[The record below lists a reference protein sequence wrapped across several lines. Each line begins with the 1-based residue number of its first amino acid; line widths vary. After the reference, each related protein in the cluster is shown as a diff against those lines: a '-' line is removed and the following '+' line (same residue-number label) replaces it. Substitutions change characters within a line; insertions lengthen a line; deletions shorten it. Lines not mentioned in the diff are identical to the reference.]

1 MKTSETIGKLSDAL
15 AKAQAVLTNPA
26 KDAENPHFRSRYASL
41 DTGLN
46 IVRKALS
53 AHNIAFTQ
61 GTRLDGELL
70 ILETLLSHSSGEWM
84 QSEYPVAR
92 FPVKQ
97 QELGSAMTYAKR
109 YSLFGLVGIAGED
122 DDDGNAANTQNIPA
136 RRQPE
141 PVTKKPVQSPEESKK
156 VYDVLAGTLMMADSV
171 EQIDGWLSKN
181 LKAIET
187 LNDDHKALLRK
198 AIKDLRGE
206 YQKAAA

>member
-1 MKTSETIGKLSDAL
+1 MKTSDTIGKLSEAL
-15 AKAQAVLTNPA
+15 AKAQAVLTNPT

-53 AHNIAFTQ
+53 ANNIAFTQ
-61 GTRLDGELL
+61 GTRLDGDLL

-97 QELGSAMTYAKR
+97 QELGSAMSYSKR
-109 YSLFGLVGIAGED
+109 YSLFAFVGIAGEG
-122 DDDGNAANTQNIPA
+122 DDDGNEANKRDIPA
-136 RRQPE
+136 RKQE
-141 PVTKKPVQSPEESKK
+141 PTPKAPAIPPEESQK
-156 VYDVLAGTLMMADSV
+156 VYGFLAETLMMAESV
-171 EQIDGWLSKN
+171 EQIDGWVSKN

-187 LNDDHKALLRK
+187 LNDDHKAMLRK
-198 AIKDLRGE
+198 AIKDIRGE
-206 YQKAAA
+206 MQKAAA

>member
-1 MKTSETIGKLSDAL
+1 MKTSETIGKISEAL
-15 AKAQAVLTNPA
+15 AKAQAILTNPT

-53 AHNIAFTQ
+53 ANNIAFTQ
-61 GTRLDGELL
+61 GTRLDGDLL
-70 ILETLLSHSSGEWM
+70 ILETLLSHGSGEWM

-109 YSLFGLVGIAGED
+109 YSLFGFVGIAGED
-122 DDDGNAANTQNIPA
+122 DDDGNAANARDIPA
-136 RRQPE
+136 RKQPE
-141 PVTKKPVQSPEESKK
+141 PQKTPATPKDESKK
-156 VYDVLAGTLMMADSV
+156 IYDALAQTLIMAESM
-171 EQIDGWLSKN
+171 EQIDGWVSNN

-187 LNDDHKALLRK
+187 LNDDHKTLLRK

-206 YQKAAA
+206 MQKDAA

>member
-1 MKTSETIGKLSDAL
+1 MKTSDTIGKLSEAL

-53 AHNIAFTQ
+53 AQNIAFTQ
-61 GTRLDGELL
+61 GTRMDGELL

-122 DDDGNAANTQNIPA
+122 DDDGNAANVRDIPA
-136 RRQPE
+136 RKQPE
-141 PVTKKPVQSPEESKK
+141 PAPKAAALSAEKSQE
-156 VYDVLAGTLMMADSV
+156 VYAMMAKALMMAETV
-171 EQIDGWLSKN
+171 EQIDKWVSDN
-181 LKAIET
+181 LKSIET
-187 LNDDHKALLRK
+187 LNDAHKALLRK

-206 YQKAAA
+206 MQKAAA

>member
-136 RRQPE
+136 RRQSE
-141 PVTKKPVQSPEESKK
+141 PVAKQPTQSPEESKK

>member
-1 MKTSETIGKLSDAL
+1 MKTSETIGKISDAL

-53 AHNIAFTQ
+53 ANNIAFTQ

-97 QELGSAMTYAKR
+97 QDLGSAMTYAKR

-122 DDDGNAANTQNIPA
+122 DDDGNAANTRDIPA

-141 PVTKKPVQSPEESKK
+141 PVSKPTALPPDESKRIF
-156 VYDVLAGTLMMADSV
+156 DIMAETLIMAESV
-171 EQIDGWLSKN
+171 EEIDGWLSKN

-187 LNDDHKALLRK
+187 LNEDHKAALRK
-198 AIKDLRGE
+198 SIKNLRLE
-206 YQKAAA
+206 MQKAAA